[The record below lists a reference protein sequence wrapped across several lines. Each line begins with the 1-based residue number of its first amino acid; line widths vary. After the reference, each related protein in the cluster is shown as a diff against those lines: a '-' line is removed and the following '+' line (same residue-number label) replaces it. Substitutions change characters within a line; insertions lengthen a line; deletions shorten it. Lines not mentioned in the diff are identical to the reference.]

1 MSKSI
6 LPNPDEQHTSEAG
19 TSADRKDSPPAQA
32 KRDTGDSRAVPGDTG
47 GISDTPPD
55 PFNLKEIRQ
64 AQDFGSELGVKKT
77 LKCKVR
83 KPSKEWWI
91 QTHPDPEYRIE
102 AWVID
107 LKEDGETYWVAPQLW
122 DELIGEP
129 TFVRKAF
136 FTYTAKHTHKK
147 GDYFLWPIRLPDGDG
162 KLDDWNAS
170 ALEYARQSGKWQRIA
185 ANREMGEY
193 DQYETRREWGEPEWP
208 DQPFEALVRIAFK
221 EKLIDSLAHVVIK
234 NLRGE

>member
-1 MSKSI
+1 MSQPI
-6 LPNPDEQHTSEAG
+6 LPNPGDQDTPETAF
-19 TSADRKDSPPAQA
+19 SADGRDNPPAP
-32 KRDTGDSRAVPGDTG
+32 RDRGTDDPRAFPGDTG
-47 GISDTPPD
+47 DISDTPPD

-107 LKEDGETYWVAPQLW
+107 LKEDNEVYWVSPHLW
-122 DELIGEP
+122 DELMGEP

-147 GDYFLWPIRLPDGDG
+147 GDYFLWPIRLPDEDG
-162 KLDDWNAS
+162 RLDDWNKS
-170 ALEYARQSGKWQRIA
+170 ALDYARQSGKWQRIA

-193 DQYETRREWGEPEWP
+193 DQFETDLDWGEPEWP
-208 DQPFEALVRIAFK
+208 DCPFETLVRTAFK
-221 EKLIDSLAHVVIK
+221 GKLIDSLDHVVIK